1 LKIKY
6 IISAFG
12 GKMSDIYAGIGKR
25 IRELRLEKGMTQEI
39 LSERAGIT
47 ANFLCL
53 IEGGRKKASVAT
65 IGKLA
70 DAMNIPLKE
79 FFDYSRSVPAGRFK
93 KGGYEKKLRIM
104 LEDMDS
110 AEQLMVMEVV
120 KKLKKYGRKRRKK
133 G

>member
-1 LKIKY
+1 
-6 IISAFG
+6 
-12 GKMSDIYAGIGKR
+12 MSDIYAGIGKR